1 MQLVT
6 IYVENG
12 EMTVIDEKVEEI
24 TTGWDADDSKYL
36 CFYHTGFSFM
46 KDSWGVDYSNSKE
59 ELLEKQWA
67 LFSIAS
73 LREYAIGDETFR
85 IVLNVLSTDPQ
96 IILCSDGEYR
106 ICGYSRSPWGWIA
119 VPAKFNKLLY
129 RQLSCECRRAKSR
142 GYQLSRDNMIALDDD
157 QFKLAQRIAREVY
170 GLEIWDI
177 GQTEEVNGEV
187 SCQSQ

>member
-6 IYVENG
+6 IHMEND
-12 EMTVIDEKVEEI
+12 EMTVLDEKVEEI
-24 TTGWDADDSKYL
+24 TTEWDAGDSKYL
-36 CFYHTGFSFM
+36 CFYRTAFPFM
-46 KDSWGVDYSNSKE
+46 KDSWGVDWSNSRE

-73 LREYAIGDETFR
+73 LRDHAIGDETFST
-85 IVLNVLSTDPQ
+85 VLDILSTDPQ
-96 IILCSDGEYR
+96 IILCSDGEYQ
-106 ICGYSRSPWGWIA
+106 ICGYSRSPWGWIV
-119 VPAKFNKLLY
+119 VPVKFNKLLY

-142 GYQLSRDNMIALDDD
+142 GYQLFRDNMIALDDD
-157 QFKLAQRIAREVY
+157 QFKLAQRVAREVY

-177 GQTEEVNGEV
+177 GQIEEVNGEA